1 MSQSQHNHTVSSK
14 SANIAHA
21 NIAQHAVLSSL
32 NQSQLVLVNDVHLKE
47 MRPLIG
53 NKPIRYRHLYTG
65 VNAVLRWDCTVC

>member
-1 MSQSQHNHTVSSK
+1 MSQSQHNHTLSSK

-32 NQSQLVLVNDVHLKE
+32 NRSQLVLVNDVHLKE

-53 NKPIRYRHLYTG
+53 N
-65 VNAVLRWDCTVC
+65 